1 MVKVFR
7 IDNLLLRL
15 LIWIRGLKENNSS
28 RRGRNTVKKLV
39 LISLLS
45 LFVLSGFSSVA
56 FGQEPVVLR
65 LAEIHEA
72 DYPTTV
78 GAFEIARL
86 VEQRTEGRVRI
97 EVYHSMVLGDEAAVI
112 KKIQDGEIDLTRI
125 NIGPVTKYVPA
136 LNAFLM
142 PYIFRDTDH
151 MLKVVNG
158 PVGNDVLAACEK
170 SDFIGFG
177 WFDGGTRNFYT
188 NKPVKSPSDLK
199 AMKIRTLQNN
209 LMVSMINT
217 LGAKAIPMP
226 HGDTYAALKNGTLD
240 GAENNYPTYDETNH
254 YQLAKYFIE
263 DEHTRN
269 PDLIVGSKKS
279 IEAKCSAEDI
289 EIIKQAVREAQ
300 VLQFELWAKT
310 VKASKD
316 KVIAAGCVIT
326 ELTPQQ
332 KQAFVDA
339 VKPIY
344 DAQPQDIQELIKRT
358 REVQ

>member
-1 MVKVFR
+1 M
-7 IDNLLLRL
+7 
-15 LIWIRGLKENNSS
+15 
-28 RRGRNTVKKLV
+28 KKLV
-39 LISLLS
+39 LVSLVC
-45 LFVLSGFSSVA
+45 LFLVSGFSGVA
-56 FGQEPVVLR
+56 FGQDPVVLR

-72 DYPTTV
+72 SYPTTV
-78 GAFEIARL
+78 GAFELARL
-86 VEQRTEGRVRI
+86 VELRTEGRVRI

-188 NKPVKSPSDLK
+188 NKPVKAPGDLK
-199 AMKIRTLQNN
+199 DMRIRTLQND
-209 LMVSMINT
+209 LMVAMINS

-226 HGDTYAALKNGTLD
+226 HGDTYAALKAGVLD

-279 IEAKCSAEDI
+279 IEAKCSKEDI

-300 VLQFELWAKT
+300 ALQFELWAQT
-310 VKASKD
+310 VKTAKD
-316 KVIAAGCVIT
+316 KVIAAGCEIT
-326 ELTPQQ
+326 MLTPAQ
-332 KQAFVDA
+332 KQLFADA
-339 VKPIY
+339 VQPIY
-344 DAQPQDIQELIKRT
+344 DAQPQDIQDLIKRI
-358 REVQ
+358 RAVR